1 MEMVLF
7 FCVAAL
13 FVSLIAISII
23 ALRRGV
29 WWKNHS
35 WELPELGIQLHG
47 HPVDRDLREMI
58 RRLERALPEEYSERV
73 KRRIMEKSRVGE
85 TEWRNRWFELKRF
98 FVLTSILKRVPMYS
112 RDVDSVWHEMLLF
125 TRDYERFSN
134 EFLGTYLHHDPH
146 DQPVFD
152 PLERTWFDWTY
163 TLFFRPTLY
172 SRYVWGSFF
181 RHPMPPELLREFET
195 SSEDQL
201 LERYFNRES
210 ARRFEEAKRLCR
222 FVIGT
227 VRRAIGEARKYA
239 ERYGRD
245 VTGLRSHLFS
255 LKSRE
260 MEPAVW
266 MLGALAYLSL
276 YHAEN
281 FLAAKKKLLGR
292 VADSG
297 SSGAGA
303 GYVTSPGFTEG
314 VWDDLGCDSDSGGG
328 DGGSSCG
335 GAGCGGGS

>member
-13 FVSLIAISII
+13 FVALIAISII

-172 SRYVWGSFF
+172 SRYVWGSFSAI
-181 RHPMPPELLREFET
+181 PCPP
-195 SSEDQL
+195 SS
-201 LERYFNRES
+201 
-210 ARRFEEAKRLCR
+210 
-222 FVIGT
+222 
-227 VRRAIGEARKYA
+227 
-239 ERYGRD
+239 
-245 VTGLRSHLFS
+245 
-255 LKSRE
+255 
-260 MEPAVW
+260 
-266 MLGALAYLSL
+266 
-276 YHAEN
+276 
-281 FLAAKKKLLGR
+281 
-292 VADSG
+292 
-297 SSGAGA
+297 
-303 GYVTSPGFTEG
+303 
-314 VWDDLGCDSDSGGG
+314 
-328 DGGSSCG
+328 
-335 GAGCGGGS
+335 

>member
-1 MEMVLF
+1 M
-7 FCVAAL
+7 
-13 FVSLIAISII
+13 
-23 ALRRGV
+23 
-29 WWKNHS
+29 
-35 WELPELGIQLHG
+35 
-47 HPVDRDLREMI
+47 
-58 RRLERALPEEYSERV
+58 
-73 KRRIMEKSRVGE
+73 
-85 TEWRNRWFELKRF
+85 
-98 FVLTSILKRVPMYS
+98 
-112 RDVDSVWHEMLLF
+112 
-125 TRDYERFSN
+125 
-134 EFLGTYLHHDPH
+134 
-146 DQPVFD
+146 
-152 PLERTWFDWTY
+152 
-163 TLFFRPTLY
+163 
-172 SRYVWGSFF
+172 
-181 RHPMPPELLREFET
+181 
-195 SSEDQL
+195 
-201 LERYFNRES
+201 ERYFNRES

-303 GYVTSPGFTEG
+303 GYV
-314 VWDDLGCDSDSGGG
+314 DLSRLHRRSVGRLGLRFRFGRWRRRQQLRRRRLRRGELSGG
-328 DGGSSCG
+328 S
-335 GAGCGGGS
+335 